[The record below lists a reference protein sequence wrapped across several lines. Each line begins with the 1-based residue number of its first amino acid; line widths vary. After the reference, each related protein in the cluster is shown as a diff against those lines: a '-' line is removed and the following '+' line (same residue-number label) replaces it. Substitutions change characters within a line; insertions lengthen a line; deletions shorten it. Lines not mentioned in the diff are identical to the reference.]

1 MTTKRRFKVDKLLRD
16 RMPDILGSQDIAI
29 FERVLDQSEY
39 IERLKDKLL
48 EETNEVLEAK
58 GQGDIQEELA
68 DVLEVIH
75 ALGLACGLSYQQID
89 TARLQK
95 KQKSGGFEKGIYS
108 AFFEMDVDHADV
120 EYYLANPHKY
130 PELS

>member
-1 MTTKRRFKVDKLLRD
+1 MNQKRRFKVDKLIRD
-16 RMPDILGSQDIAI
+16 KMPDILGEQNIAI
-29 FERVLDQSEY
+29 FERILEQAEY

-58 GQGDIQEELA
+58 SQEDIQEELA
-68 DVLEVIH
+68 DVLEVVH
-75 ALGLACGLSYQQID
+75 ALGLACGLSYEQIY

-95 KQKSGGFEKGIYS
+95 KQKNGGFEKGIYS
-108 AFFEMDVDHADV
+108 AFFEMDSDHADV
-120 EYYLANPHKY
+120 DYYLAKAHKY